1 MLVSCFFKEKKR
13 KKKEERNERK
23 RIKLKMKGIKE
34 KEMKERKK
42 KERKKKVL
50 FVVSAHFN
58 GVNAPTL
65 TDFKPPMI

>member
-1 MLVSCFFKEKKR
+1 
-13 KKKEERNERK
+13 
-23 RIKLKMKGIKE
+23 MKGIKE
-34 KEMKERKK
+34 KERKERKK

>member
-1 MLVSCFFKEKKR
+1 MLVSCFLKKR
-13 KKKEERNERK
+13 KKKKRERNKRK
-23 RIKLKMKGIKE
+23 SIKLKMKGIKG

-50 FVVSAHFN
+50 FVVSAHFS
-58 GVNAPTL
+58 GVNTPTL

>member
-1 MLVSCFFKEKKR
+1 MLVSCFFKEKKE
-13 KKKEERNERK
+13 KRK
-23 RIKLKMKGIKE
+23 RKEIKE
-34 KEMKERKK
+34 KERKERKK

>member
-1 MLVSCFFKEKKR
+1 
-13 KKKEERNERK
+13 
-23 RIKLKMKGIKE
+23 MKGIKG

-50 FVVSAHFN
+50 FVVSAHFS
-58 GVNAPTL
+58 GVNTPTL